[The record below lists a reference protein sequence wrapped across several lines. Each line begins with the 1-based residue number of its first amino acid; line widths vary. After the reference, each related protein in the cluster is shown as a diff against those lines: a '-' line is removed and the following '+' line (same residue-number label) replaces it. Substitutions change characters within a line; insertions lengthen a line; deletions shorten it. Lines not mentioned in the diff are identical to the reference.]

1 MLPKRRQ
8 CKIIIATSL
17 FWIFI
22 DFTILLYY
30 TAPCVGP
37 SCKDSNGEEGGA
49 IQKVWERANE
59 WMNKAPEKRK
69 QIGRYCNRSGTY
81 VINTDPK
88 AK

>member
-37 SCKDSNGEEGGA
+37 SCKDKTDEGDGGA
-49 IQKVWERANE
+49 IQKIMDRANE
-59 WMNKAPEKRK
+59 WMNRAPENKK
-69 QIGRYCNRSGTY
+69 QMGE
-81 VINTDPK
+81 
-88 AK
+88 